1 MGKVKLIE
9 ALILAERFRDVLD
22 LLEEESVYFSGKA
35 PIVEQGRESR
45 RLRIMAVHHLRFLA
59 EFGSASSGCF
69 EGKRYLTPFPQ
80 DFEAWLRTGAP
91 EVALADLEALLADH
105 PL

>member
-1 MGKVKLIE
+1 MGKVEIIR
-9 ALILAERFRDVLD
+9 ALMLAERFKDLLD
-22 LLEEESVYFSGKA
+22 LLEEESAYFSGKA
-35 PIVEQGRESR
+35 PVEEQGQDSR

-59 EFGSASSGCF
+59 EFGSASSGGF
-69 EGKRYLTPFPQ
+69 KGKRHLIPFPE

-91 EVALADLEALLADH
+91 EVALKDLEALLADH